1 MNLNSNPQYR
11 SDVDGLRGVA
21 VLLVVAFH
29 AAGQSLM
36 GGFIGVDIFFVISG
50 FLISGIIFKDLD
62 AGHFSFANF
71 YARRVRRIFPA
82 LLAVLPFV
90 VVVGWFVLTPDEYK
104 RLGQHA
110 AGAGFISNILLWK
123 EAGYFD
129 SRAQFKPLLHLWSL
143 GIEEQFYLLW
153 PLSLFHFWKTRFR
166 VLILTLLLVSSFGL
180 NMWQTAVNP
189 AAAFYLPQNRFW
201 ELLVGAFAAYLNAYK
216 SDGLDNILRRLLRWD
231 SSPQSLASLQ
241 NIKASLG
248 VLFIALALLMLDE
261 TRSFPGAWA
270 LLPTLGSLLLVSA
283 GPEARINQKI
293 LSNPLLVFV
302 GLISYPLYLWHW
314 PLLSFLRIVSP
325 DEPSAIAR
333 SIAVASAFVLAWLT
347 YRFIEKPVR
356 RTNAQYRGVTPVQ
369 ILVPTMVIACGLGG
383 IIVVT
388 KGSPSRLPAEIRE
401 LDAYETDEHSAG
413 WRDGHC
419 FLNRE
424 QDAHSFETSCTDVT
438 PHDRPLLL
446 LWGDSHAAD
455 LYPGIRALQDSH
467 SFRVAQYTASFCTP
481 LLDLDVPE
489 RPHCREI
496 NDWILKRVKELRP
509 DTVILAAQYWF
520 LHPLGD
526 ASLSRTV
533 AAIEQTGVRRIIIVG
548 PNPQWQD
555 LLPRLLL
562 RSSATASNGIPERMT
577 AESNQ
582 DFIREDRV
590 LRSQAGAS
598 GAIYLSPISALCN
611 ESGCLIRITDNGQT
625 DLISFD
631 QHHLTQTGSRYLAKA
646 FFPSYFGEGNYS
658 ICSACATQSFHPV
671 VTMVQRSEVAPSNAT
686 KANGQSAF
694 DTDHLAQH

>member
-29 AAGQSLM
+29 AGVQSLV

-50 FLISGIIFKDLD
+50 FLISGIIFKSLD
-62 AGHFSFANF
+62 EEHFSFAHF

-82 LLAVLPFV
+82 LVTVLLFV
-90 VVVGWFVLTPDEYK
+90 WVVGWFTLTPDDY
-104 RLGQHA
+104 RQLGQHNS
-110 AGAGFISNILLWK
+110 GAGFISNILLWK

-153 PLSLFHFWKTRFR
+153 PLSLFLFWKTRFR

-201 ELLVGAFAAYLNAYK
+201 ELLVGVFAAYLNAYK
-216 SDGLDNILRRLLRWD
+216 SDCIDDILRRLLRWD
-231 SSPQSLASLQ
+231 SSPASLASLQ

-270 LLPTLGSLLLVSA
+270 LLPTLGSLLLISA
-283 GPEARINQKI
+283 GPEARINRQI
-293 LSNPLLVFV
+293 LSNPVLVFV

-325 DEPSAIAR
+325 DEPSSIAR

-347 YRFIEKPVR
+347 YRFVETPVR

-369 ILVPTMVIACGLGG
+369 ILVPAMLFSCGLGV
-383 IIVVT
+383 ITVET
-388 KGSPSRLPAEIRE
+388 KGLPVRLPAEIRE
-401 LDAYETDEHSAG
+401 LAAYQTDDHVSG
-413 WRDGHC
+413 WREDHC
-419 FLNRE
+419 FLNPE

-438 PHDRPLLL
+438 PHDGPLLL

-467 SFRVAQYTASFCTP
+467 PFRVAQYTASLCAP
-481 LLDLDVPE
+481 LLNFDVPE
-489 RPHCREI
+489 RPHCRDI
-496 NDWILKRVKELRP
+496 NDWVFKRIKELRP
-509 DTVILAAQYWF
+509 DTVILAAQNWF
-520 LHPLGD
+520 LHPLSD
-526 ASLSRTV
+526 ASLLRTV
-533 AAIEQTGVRRIIIVG
+533 AAVEQAGVRRIIIVG
-548 PNPQWQD
+548 PNPQWKD
-555 LLPRLLL
+555 SLPRLLL
-562 RSSATASNGIPERMT
+562 HSSTTVFNTIPERIT
-577 AESNQ
+577 DEFNQ
-582 DFIREDRV
+582 EFIREDRV
-590 LRSQAGAS
+590 LRSQAGS
-598 GAIYLSPISALCN
+598 TGAIYLSPIGVLCS
-611 ESGCLIRITDNGQT
+611 ESGCLTRITDSGKT
-625 DLISFD
+625 DLTSFD
-631 QHHLTQTGSRYLAKA
+631 QHHLTLTGSRYLAKA

-658 ICSACATQSFHPV
+658 ICSACATQTFHPV
-671 VTMVQRSEVAPSNAT
+671 VTVRQRSDVAPSNAI
-686 KANGQSAF
+686 KANGQ
-694 DTDHLAQH
+694 